1 MEARQ
6 RLGADRSLT
15 ILVADTATLKVIA
28 RVGGEGA
35 EHALGQRGRHDVVLA
50 FARGIVEIVQE
61 CGGGGGGGMY
71 CNTMY
76 SRMHSL
82 RA

>member
-35 EHALGQRGRHDVVLA
+35 EHALGQRGTGMTSLG
-50 FARGIVEIVQE
+50 FAESSRLIKN
-61 CGGGGGGGMY
+61 GGGGGCIVIPVSY
-71 CNTMY
+71 T
-76 SRMHSL
+76 HL
-82 RA
+82 RAHET